1 MTTQQ
6 YHHLLEHDI
15 GDTVGLSA
23 MPPREQDAFIAQI
36 GETILDAALLRLV
49 TDLSDEQGAAL
60 AHYLE
65 DEPPT
70 EVLLKHLFD
79 QYPQFEAILT
89 EEIIAFKEET
99 VALFGGLEADT
110 GIPAAAEH

>member
-1 MTTQQ
+1 MTAQQ
-6 YHHLLEHDI
+6 YHHILNEDLSEL
-15 GDTVGLSA
+15 VGLDVLA
-23 MPPREQDAFIAQI
+23 PAEQDAFIAQI
-36 GETILDAALLRLV
+36 GETILDSALLRLV
-49 TDLSDEQGAAL
+49 MSLSEEQNSAL

-79 QYPQFEAILT
+79 QYTDFESILT

-99 VALFGGLEADT
+99 VALFGSLDADT
-110 GIPAAAEH
+110 GIPATVA

>member
-6 YHHLLEHDI
+6 YHHLLEQDI
-15 GDTVGLSA
+15 GDTIGLA
-23 MPPREQDAFIAQI
+23 ALPATEQDAFIAQI
-36 GETILDAALLRLV
+36 GETILNSALLRLV
-49 TDLSDEQGAAL
+49 AGLSDEQNSAL

-65 DEPPT
+65 DEPPA

-79 QYPQFEAILT
+79 QYAQFEEILT

-99 VALFGGLEADT
+99 VALFGGLDADT
-110 GIPAAAEH
+110 GIPATA

>member
-6 YHHLLEHDI
+6 YHHLLEQDI
-15 GDTVGLSA
+15 SETVGLRVLT
-23 MPPREQDAFIAQI
+23 PPEQDAYIAQI

-49 TDLSDEQGAAL
+49 VGLSEEQGSAL
-60 AHYLE
+60 AYYLE

-70 EVLLKHLFD
+70 EVLLTHLFD
-79 QYPQFEAILT
+79 QYPQFETILI

-110 GIPAAAEH
+110 GIPAAA